1 MRRWIQRLGSRR
13 AELDEAAF
21 ALPVLLLVSLGL
33 VNLALLGF
41 AAVNA
46 ANAAEY
52 GARVGAVAQTNQAS
66 AAMAAANNKLSGV
79 RVGTYTVTVTGNG
92 TPGSRIEV
100 RVQYRVPNYFG
111 GLSSLFLAA
120 PRPSSTFTGTAKATF
135 RQEGW

>member
-41 AAVNA
+41 AAINAGNA
-46 ANAAEY
+46 ANY
-52 GARVGAVAQTNQAS
+52 GARMGSMAQTAPAT
-66 AAMAAANNKLSGV
+66 AAYNAAWKKLVAV
-79 RVGTYTVTVTGNG
+79 RVGNYTVSVTGG
-92 TPGSRIEV
+92 GQPGSPITV
-100 RVQYRVPNYFG
+100 SVTYRVPNYFG
-111 GLSSLFLAA
+111 GLGRLFGVDTPAEFQGRA
-120 PRPSSTFTGTAKATF
+120 NAIF